1 MEIFEL
7 IQQHEHEQV
16 IFCYEPAAGYRG
28 IIAIHNSTLGPA
40 LGGTRLWNYTSDQ
53 EALVDVLRLARGMTY
68 KAAVAGLNLGGGKAV
83 MIGDPK
89 VKRREMLF
97 RAHGRFVETL
107 KGRYITAEDVGTSV
121 EDMDY
126 VHMETEYVTGLA
138 GRSGDP
144 SPVTAYGTY
153 RGIKAGAKHKL
164 GSDDLDGVTVAVQGV
179 GHVGYYLC
187 EDLAAEGAKL
197 IVTDI
202 DEDRIQRV
210 VDDFG
215 ARAVRPDEIYS
226 ADAQVFAPC
235 ALGAV
240 VNDETL
246 PRFKF
251 EIIAGAANNQLAEE
265 RHGKELK
272 DRGILYAP
280 DYVINAGGLINVY
293 GELNGWSE
301 ERSKR
306 KAGEIYD
313 TLDQLFELA
322 REEGLPTSEA
332 ADRLAERR
340 IQQVG
345 AIQHTWL

>member
-1 MEIFEL
+1 
-7 IQQHEHEQV
+7 
-16 IFCYEPAAGYRG
+16 
-28 IIAIHNSTLGPA
+28 
-40 LGGTRLWNYTSDQ
+40 
-53 EALVDVLRLARGMTY
+53 
-68 KAAVAGLNLGGGKAV
+68 
-83 MIGDPK
+83 
-89 VKRREMLF
+89 
-97 RAHGRFVETL
+97 
-107 KGRYITAEDVGTSV
+107 
-121 EDMDY
+121 MDY

-153 RGIKAGAKHKL
+153 RGMKAAAKAKY
-164 GSDDLDGVTVAVQGV
+164 GTDDLNGVTVAVQGV

-187 EDLAAEGAKL
+187 EDLSAEGAHL

-202 DEDRIQRV
+202 DQERVNRV
-210 VDDFG
+210 VDEFG
-215 ARAVRPDEIYS
+215 ARPVDTREIYGV
-226 ADAQVFAPC
+226 DAQIFAPC

-246 PRFKF
+246 PQFRFD
-251 EIIAGAANNQLAEE
+251 IIAGAANNQLAEA
-265 RHGKELK
+265 RHGRVLK
-272 DRGILYAP
+272 DREILYAP
-280 DYVINAGGLINVY
+280 DYVINAGGVINVY
-293 GELNGWSE
+293 GELNGWTA

-313 TLDQLFELA
+313 TLEELFELA
-322 REEGLPTSEA
+322 AEEDLPTNAA